1 MELKSKSGVDC
12 RKFYAIMD
20 HMDSLQLVI
29 FGITGN
35 LVQKYI
41 LQALYDMA
49 EKGLLP
55 ENLSIIGNARK
66 PKSTAEFQDY
76 LSEVLHADNLHHKHP
91 IKPEVFSDLV
101 SKITYIDGNLDDP
114 DFYVRLKDYLDSLNG
129 SSSKVNR
136 IFYLATYPDLYKHVF
151 ENLKQQQLNL
161 QQDGWVRLMIEK
173 PFGHNLQSAVDLNKL
188 LLEYFTEDQIYR
200 MDHYLGKETLQNI
213 LTFRFGNGIYE
224 PLMNNQYVD
233 HIQITASE
241 DYGIGKRGGYYDS
254 VGALKDVGQNHLLQM
269 LAFATMDAPKEF
281 TNHAVTA
288 ERTKILQNLKPMPE
302 QIIFGQ
308 YQGYQQEESIAP
320 NSQTETFFALKTE
333 VQTPRW
339 QGVPIYIRA
348 GKKMKQTA
356 TEIAIVFKT
365 PANRLFQDLAEG
377 MLPNVLFFRI
387 QPNEGI
393 VMRILTK
400 IPGHEVR
407 LEPTY
412 MQYCYRQDPN
422 FHTFPD
428 PYERLISDAMRGDQT
443 FFNAG
448 EEAEAQWAFTDPLS
462 AAKTTTASYQPGSWG
477 PEEAAKLIEKDGR
490 QWLEPS
496 EEFCVIPLSHKA

>member
-1 MELKSKSGVDC
+1 M
-12 RKFYAIMD
+12 IP
-20 HMDSLQLVI
+20 MDSLQLII

-41 LQALYDMA
+41 LLALYDMA

-55 ENLSIIGNARK
+55 DKLSIIGNARK
-66 PKSTAEFQDY
+66 PKSEQEFQDY
-76 LSEVLHADNLHHKHP
+76 LADVLHADNLHHKHP
-91 IKPEVFSDLV
+91 IKPEVFHNLV
-101 SKITYIDGNLDDP
+101 SKISYIDGNLDDP
-114 DFYVRLKDYLDSLNG
+114 EFYIRLKDYLDSLNPDQ
-129 SSSKVNR
+129 SKVNR
-136 IFYLATYPDLYKHVF
+136 IFYLATYPELYKHVF
-151 ENLKQQQLNL
+151 ENLKQQKLNT
-161 QQDGWVRLMIEK
+161 QDNGWVRLMIEK
-173 PFGHNLQSAVDLNKL
+173 PFGHNLQSAKDLNQL

-269 LAFATMDAPKEF
+269 LAFATMDAPIEF
-281 TNHAVTA
+281 TNQAVTT
-288 ERTKILQNLKPMPE
+288 ERVKILQNLKPLTD
-302 QIIFGQ
+302 QLVFGQ
-308 YQGYQQEESIAP
+308 YQGYQQEENITPDSH
-320 NSQTETFFALKTE
+320 TETYFALKTE
-333 VQTPRW
+333 IQTPRW

-348 GKKMKQTA
+348 GKKLKQTA

-365 PANRLFQDLAEG
+365 PANRMFKDQKSG
-377 MLPNVLFFRI
+377 MEPNVLFFRI

-400 IPGHEVR
+400 KPGHEVE

-412 MQYCYRQDPN
+412 MQFCYRQDPT

-462 AAKTTTASYQPGSWG
+462 ETGTQVYPYEQSSWG
-477 PEEAAKLIEKDGR
+477 PPEADELLKKDGKE
-490 QWLEPS
+490 WLEPS
-496 EEFCVIPLSHKA
+496 EQFCVIPPYNS

>member
-1 MELKSKSGVDC
+1 ME
-12 RKFYAIMD
+12 
-20 HMDSLQLVI
+20 SLQLII

-55 ENLSIIGNARK
+55 EKLSVIGNARK
-66 PKSTAEFQDY
+66 PKSEQEFQDY
-76 LSEVLHADNLHHKHP
+76 LADVLHADNLHHKHP
-91 IKPEVFSDLV
+91 IKPEVFHELV
-101 SKITYIDGNLDDP
+101 SKISYIDGNLDDP
-114 DFYVRLKDYLDSLNG
+114 EFYVRLKDYLQTLNPDG
-129 SSSKVNR
+129 STTNR
-136 IFYLATYPDLYKHVF
+136 IFYLATYPELYQHVF
-151 ENLKQQQLNL
+151 ENLKLQGLNT
-161 QQDGWVRLMIEK
+161 QDNGWVRLMIEK
-173 PFGHNLQSAVDLNKL
+173 PFGHNLQTAKDLNQL
-188 LLEYFTEDQIYR
+188 LLNYFTEDQIYR

-241 DYGIGKRGGYYDS
+241 DFGIGKRGGYYDS

-269 LAFATMDAPKEF
+269 LAFVTMDAPSQFDHE
-281 TNHAVTA
+281 AVTA
-288 ERTKILQNLKPMPE
+288 ERTKILQNIHPLTDSLV
-302 QIIFGQ
+302 FGQ
-308 YQGYQQEESIAP
+308 YNGYKDEENVGSI
-320 NSQTETFFALKTE
+320 SQTETFFALKTE
-333 VQTPRW
+333 VQSPRW

-365 PANRLFQDLAEG
+365 PANRMFKDHKSG
-377 MLPNVLFFRI
+377 MEPNVLFFRI

-400 IPGHEVR
+400 KPGHEVE
-407 LEPTY
+407 LESTY
-412 MQYCYRQDPN
+412 MQFCYRQDPT

-443 FFNAG
+443 FFNTA

-462 AAKTTTASYQPGSWG
+462 EAEKTVYPYEQGSWG
-477 PEEAAKLIEKDGR
+477 PQASDELLEKDGR
-490 QWLEPS
+490 AWLEPS
-496 EEFCVIPLSHKA
+496 EQFCVIMPHNT